1 MTTNININ
9 PINKS
14 RKLMTH
20 WSILTFVMTF
30 AFCHNVQGQVNYTYN
45 DTGCCTSRTKAQKV
59 AKVQT
64 ALYRNGAKITVI
76 DFPEFHATLSI
87 KADSI
92 ANGERLNCMLSDVD
106 GITATAAEIKNGLN
120 TLDTSALKPGIYFLN
135 VRGRE
140 LSQSYKLTKK

>member
-1 MTTNININ
+1 MLHIAHKGAECSKGADS
-9 PINKS
+9 P
-14 RKLMTH
+14 L
-20 WSILTFVMTF
+20 
-30 AFCHNVQGQVNYTYN
+30 
-45 DTGCCTSRTKAQKV
+45 QK
-59 AKVQT
+59 
-64 ALYRNGAKITVI
+64 RGKITVI

>member
-1 MTTNININ
+1 
-9 PINKS
+9 
-14 RKLMTH
+14 MTH

-30 AFCHNVQGQVNYTYN
+30 AFCNNVQGQVNYTYN

-120 TLDTSALKPGIYFLN
+120 TLDTYALKPGIYFLN